1 MKRIA
6 AWLLTLLLILP
17 AAAAADAVPGEP
29 VFFGHYEQDN
39 NPGNGPE
46 PIEWIP
52 LAEENG
58 SVLLLSRHIL
68 DVVPYN
74 VKYTDMTWE
83 ACSLRAWLNG
93 EFLDAA
99 FTDAERQAILL
110 TNVDNSPAQR
120 APKSV
125 TDPGAETQDYIYVLS
140 YAEAAAFL
148 SSENARRSAPTDY
161 ALARGALSNIGC
173 RVDGRASG
181 LWWLRSSANRRY
193 RVSVVYSSGA
203 LNCTYVTKPSGGV
216 RPVLR
221 VSQTMLP

>member
-1 MKRIA
+1 MKRIT
-6 AWLLTLLLILP
+6 AWLLALLLLLP
-17 AAAAADAVPGEP
+17 TAAGAEAAEP

-39 NPGNGPE
+39 NPDNGPE

-52 LAEENG
+52 LAEEDG
-58 SVLLLSRHIL
+58 SVLLLSLHIL

-74 VKYTDMTWE
+74 EKYTDMTWE

-93 EFLDAA
+93 AFLDAA
-99 FTDAERQAILL
+99 FTEAERHAILL
-110 TNVDNSPAQR
+110 TDVDNSPDQR

-148 SSENARRSAPTDY
+148 SSDKARRSAPTDY

-173 RVDGRASG
+173 RVGGRASG
-181 LWWLRSSANRRY
+181 LWWLRSMDNRRY

-203 LNCTYVTKPSGGV
+203 LNCTYVTKPTAGV

-221 VSQTMLP
+221 VNQAMLP